1 MEQAHIHV
9 TLLHFCFYWTHVEL
23 FHSNITHQIV
33 NEWINLKEWT
43 HGKTC
48 DNTNTYV
55 MSGDIWP
62 NVYLNSESRIT
73 CILIVTISKNWTRK
87 PRKLNDMCMIET
99 CWSVD
104 LNQLLKPSQKK
115 KKSKTK
121 PFWTTIVHPGP
132 KRFKRDFSWWDYP
145 PPRHIN

>member
-9 TLLHFCFYWTHVEL
+9 TLLHFCFYWTHVE
-23 FHSNITHQIV
+23 FNTP
-33 NEWINLKEWT
+33 NCEWIDKFERMNTWYL
-43 HGKTC
+43 TC

-55 MSGDIWP
+55 ISGDIWP
-62 NVYLNSESRIT
+62 NVDLNSESRIT

-87 PRKLNDMCMIET
+87 PQKLNDMCMIET